1 VAIVRKA
8 GIRGGL
14 WVAIGFLTVGPL
26 WAAELHDLVGTWI
39 VESVS
44 PAGMIPVTVEFTG
57 TGDTLSGQWTVLSN
71 WTEAN
76 KETVTD
82 IELRGTS
89 LSFKVGGWEDKA
101 FWSGQFNQKDR
112 IKMDLIDA
120 VDGHVWQARTLRRA
134 SLPELAR
141 IKSDAPTNLI
151 THKIPLP
158 VLHDL
163 PFNGLAITPPMG
175 WNSWNHFKEAV
186 DDEAI
191 RRMAD
196 ALVSSGLRDAG
207 YVYINIDDGWQGR
220 RDERGLLR
228 PNSKFPDMKALADY
242 VHAKG
247 LKLGLYNSPGP
258 VTCSGYVGSH
268 GYEDEDA
275 KALAEWGIDYFKYD
289 WCSAGSLY
297 STQPEMQALYQKMGA
312 ALQATGRPIVFS
324 LCQYGLF
331 DVGSWGR
338 KVGGNLWRTGN
349 DSIEARRWA
358 AISARFESDGKP
370 EDSGPGGWNDP
381 DMMLIGNGGL
391 NVDEIRTHMALWSML
406 AAPLIIGNDLRTMTT
421 DEKSALMNPEII
433 AVDQDALGRQGR
445 RILKH
450 GKSEIW
456 TKPLKDGGTAV
467 AVFNRADT
475 KSTVE
480 ANWSALGLADK
491 ENARDLWR
499 HRDLGTIIGAY
510 KVVVPAHGTALLKVV
525 PEAGVEPAQP

>member
-1 VAIVRKA
+1 VRIS
-8 GIRGGL
+8 GIWRGL
-14 WVAIGFLTVGPL
+14 WAAIGFLTVLPL

-39 VESVS
+39 VESAS
-44 PAGMIPVTVEFTG
+44 PAGMIPVTVEFTE

-76 KETVTD
+76 KEPVSNV
-82 IELRGTS
+82 ELRGAS
-89 LSFKVGGWEDKA
+89 LSFKIGGWDNA
-101 FWSGQFNQKDR
+101 YWSGRFNQKDR
-112 IKMDLIDA
+112 IKLELTDA
-120 VDGHVWQARTLRRA
+120 VDGHVWQTRTLRRA

-141 IKSDAPTNLI
+141 IKSDAPTSLV

-158 VLHDL
+158 VLHDV

-175 WNSWNHFKEAV
+175 WNSWNHFKETV
-186 DDEAI
+186 DDKAI
-191 RRMAD
+191 RGMAD

-207 YVYINIDDGWQGR
+207 YVYIIVDDGWQGR
-220 RDERGLLR
+220 RDERGMLH

-247 LKLGLYNSPGP
+247 LKLGLYSSPGP

-275 KALAEWGIDYFKYD
+275 KTLAEWGIDYFKYD

-297 STQPEMQALYQKMGA
+297 TTQPEMQALYQKMGA
-312 ALQATGRPIVFS
+312 ALQATRRPIVFS

-391 NVDEIRTHMALWSML
+391 NIDETRTHMTLWSML
-406 AAPLIIGNDLRTMTT
+406 AAPLIIGNDLGTMTA
-421 DEKSALMNPEII
+421 DDKSVLMNLEII
-433 AVDQDALGRQGR
+433 AVDQDALGKQGR
-445 RILKH
+445 RILKY
-450 GKSEIW
+450 GNSEIW

-467 AVFNRADT
+467 AIFNLADT

-480 ANWSALGLADK
+480 ARWSTLGLGDK
-491 ENARDLWR
+491 ERARDLWG

-510 KVVVPAHGTALLKVV
+510 TAVIPAHGTALLKVSEVV